1 MSDSIQ
7 SLHIFPYPHSPPS
20 LSSSFLSSLSLSL
33 SLASGSLS
41 PPDARLAKYQ
51 KLEKI
56 GEGTYGLV
64 YKAKHKET
72 GQLVAL
78 KKIR

>member
-1 MSDSIQ
+1 MTTVQPSNTNIPPTNQQQPSSSSNSIQ
-7 SLHIFPYPHSPPS
+7 S
-20 LSSSFLSSLSLSL
+20 
-33 SLASGSLS
+33 
-41 PPDARLAKYQ
+41 PPDKRLAKYQ

-64 YKAKHKET
+64 YKARHKET

-78 KKIR
+78 KKIRLVFSI